1 MHRATDP
8 PQVFDLA
15 AFQALTLHD
24 AGLQRLLIASFL
36 REAAQMRQSI
46 MAACGEGFEAFDD
59 AIHGLRSS
67 SHFVAG
73 RRLSRLL
80 AAVRGSASLRDDA
93 QRERTARL
101 IIEELTALEHVLRS
115 EAAAFPAV
123 VSAN

>member
-1 MHRATDP
+1 MTCATDP

-24 AGLQRLLIASFL
+24 SGLQRLLIGSFL
-36 REAAQMRQSI
+36 REVEHMRQSLLT
-46 MAACGEGFEAFDD
+46 ASSEGIEAFDD
-59 AIHGLRSS
+59 AVHRLRSA

-80 AAVRGSASLRDDA
+80 AAVRGNGAPSGDA
-93 QRERTARL
+93 RRESTTRL

-115 EAAAFPAV
+115 GAEAFPAA

>member
-24 AGLQRLLIASFL
+24 AALQRLLIGSFL
-36 REAAQMRQSI
+36 GDVGRMRQSI
-46 MAACGEGFEAFDD
+46 MRASGEGFGAFDD
-59 AIHGLRSS
+59 AIHDLRSS

-80 AAVRGSASLRDDA
+80 AAVRGSAALRDEA

-101 IIEELTALEHVLRS
+101 IIDELTALEHVLRS
-115 EAAAFPAV
+115 EAAALPAV
-123 VSAN
+123 VLSN